1 MVVLPPRGHVAV
13 PGTFCVVTA
22 GAVLLAL
29 GGRRPGLWPNT
40 LQLAGRREQGPPSP
54 RAAAPRR
61 GPGLQWLSGCRGQIS
76 SEHIWSRVTQHKSPA
91 GRSEGEELKR
101 SFSEGHCGRHGCL
114 GQEPESAGLL
124 GPGPPSLASPGWR
137 PHSGASAGCGRQAAA
152 QPACASRWTVDAATV
167 WNRFEPGP
175 AEPLEFR
182 KWTETLMS
190 PPGSAEALR
199 ILSGCLRFQQ

>member
-1 MVVLPPRGHVAV
+1 MAEHPAAGR
-13 PGTFCVVTA
+13 TA
-22 GAVLLAL
+22 GA
-29 GGRRPGLWPNT
+29 
-40 LQLAGRREQGPPSP
+40 
-54 RAAAPRR
+54 RAAQPQGGSAQAG

-167 WNRFEPGP
+167 WNRVRARPRRTFGVSEVDRNPHVP
-175 AEPLEFR
+175 SR
-182 KWTETLMS
+182 V
-190 PPGSAEALR
+190 
-199 ILSGCLRFQQ
+199 C